1 MTYSIETT
9 PVFDK
14 WFAARVK
21 DLKHRA
27 RIISRF
33 DRIQMGNLGD
43 YRSLE
48 EGDTDLL
55 MVAIGN
61 VAKAKGMTE
70 IAQKADLNRQNLYKA
85 LSGNGAPK
93 FDTVVKVLQAFGL
106 KLTLAP
112 ADENPAGGLGAVTSD
127 KSDKPTNG

>member
-1 MTYSIETT
+1 MGITT
-9 PVFDK
+9 SK
-14 WFAARVK
+14 WDASK
-21 DLKHRA
+21 YLDSPEMICEYLKTT
-27 RIISRF
+27 
-33 DRIQMGNLGD
+33 
-43 YRSLE
+43 LE

-112 ADENPAGGLGAVTSD
+112 ADETLPAA
-127 KSDKPTNG
+127 